1 MGLFDKLNK
10 DELLNKAKS
19 TIGNAAQ
26 AVKEKAEEA
35 KAYAEQKMAEKAT
48 LEAEMTE
55 KANQKSAEII
65 NAILAIEN
73 NGSVFTDLSNDELLA
88 FTKNFY
94 DKIVLPASSVQL
106 TRISM
111 HPFISPKLVE
121 KFGKTVP
128 MYDNS
133 ETPILHIKADRK
145 QEFLITNKAF
155 YFVVN
160 ATDNEKYLSKG
171 RIPIEEISDYS
182 FVIGA
187 EKEKSAL
194 LCDEYELA
202 TFTTDKPLR
211 EDFIALNDYFRRI
224 REHNLE
230 ITTDEVDKMIRLK
243 IGEKVCNEL
252 KKYMIYDDEQFVYF
266 AWGLNSL
273 AAKDYIVCTTSQ
285 IIVMDRELL
294 GATSNV
300 KQLYYEDITSASTE
314 QNSTSNDL
322 TVFLIESAITSATKT
337 CDLNISVAGNNMKI
351 STLYKVEAERV
362 VQVYHEYRKISKQA
376 AQPQI
381 VVQQTAPAA
390 NDNDIIGQI
399 QKLKSL
405 QEAGILTEEEFNAK
419 KAELLARL

>member
-35 KAYAEQKMAEKAT
+35 KAHAEQKMAEKAA

-65 NAILAIEN
+65 NNILANEN
-73 NGSVFTDLSNDELLA
+73 NGSVFKDLSNDELLA
-88 FTKNFY
+88 FTKDFY
-94 DKIVLPASSVQL
+94 DKILLPASSVQL

-111 HPFISPKLVE
+111 HPFISPKLIE
-121 KFGKTVP
+121 KFGKAVP

-145 QEFLITNKAF
+145 QEFLLTNKAF

-202 TFTTDKPLR
+202 NFTTDKPLR

-230 ITTDEVDKMIRLK
+230 ITTDEVDKMIRQK
-243 IGEKVCNEL
+243 IGDKVCNEL
-252 KKYMIYDDEQFVYF
+252 KKYMIYGDEQFVYF
-266 AWGLNSL
+266 AWGVNSL
-273 AAKDYIVCTTSQ
+273 TAKDYIVCTTSQ
-285 IIVMDRELL
+285 IIVMDRELF

-322 TVFLIESAITSATKT
+322 TVYLLESAITSATKT

-351 STLYKVEAERV
+351 NTLYKVEAERV
-362 VQVYHEYRKISKQA
+362 VQVYHEYRRISKQA
-376 AQPQI
+376 AQPQV
-381 VVQQTAPAA
+381 VVQQTAPVA
-390 NDNDIIGQI
+390 NNVDIIEQI
-399 QKLKSL
+399 QKLKGL
-405 QEAGILTEEEFNAK
+405 QDAGILTEEEFNAK
-419 KAELLARL
+419 KAELLARI

>member
-35 KAYAEQKMAEKAT
+35 KAYAEQKMAEKAA
-48 LEAEMTE
+48 LDAEMTE

-73 NGSVFTDLSNDELLA
+73 NGSVFKDLSNDELLA
-88 FTKNFY
+88 FTKDFY
-94 DKIVLPASSVQL
+94 DKILLPASSVQI

-111 HPFISPKLVE
+111 HPFISPKLIE
-121 KFGKTVP
+121 KFGKAVP

-145 QEFLITNKAF
+145 QEFLLTNKAF

-187 EKEKSAL
+187 EKSAL

-202 TFTTDKPLR
+202 CFTTDKPLR

-230 ITTDEVDKMIRLK
+230 ITTDEVDKMIRQK
-243 IGEKVCNEL
+243 IGDKVCNEL
-252 KKYMIYDDEQFVYF
+252 KKYMIFDDEQFVYF
-266 AWGLNSL
+266 AWGVNSL
-273 AAKDYIVCTTSQ
+273 TAKDYIVCTTSQ
-285 IIVMDRELL
+285 IIVMDRELF

-322 TVFLIESAITSATKT
+322 TVYLLESAITSATKT

-376 AQPQI
+376 AQPQV
-381 VVQQTAPAA
+381 VVQQTAPVA
-390 NDNDIIGQI
+390 NNVDIIEQI
-399 QKLKSL
+399 QKLKGL
-405 QEAGILTEEEFNAK
+405 QDAGILTEEEFNAK
-419 KAELLARL
+419 KAELLARI